1 MKRCHRRSAIPSV
14 PALSLDGNRGG
25 PGPDY
30 CCHCHGGV
38 SKVHWE
44 TGEMETA
51 TETLGTGKLFYII
64 PRHNRAN
71 LSVHTRTQGGEAAL
85 HRPVCFFKVHIW
97 NISLDFP
104 EYRFHG
110 KKKSPVGF
118 RFTFAAFS
126 AMSGNYSNEL
136 WRSSGTQT
144 PGELAWCPPCTGETA
159 APATPRLRELV
170 YKVVSAEWGGWT
182 RNWSP
187 AGAQR
192 NCRKLVLERSENAH
206 SI

>member
-14 PALSLDGNRGG
+14 PALSLDGNGGG

-71 LSVHTRTQGGEAAL
+71 LSVCTHV
-85 HRPVCFFKVHIW
+85 HREERQHYTVLCVF
-97 NISLDFP
+97 S
-104 EYRFHG
+104 
-110 KKKSPVGF
+110 
-118 RFTFAAFS
+118 RFTFGTFLWISLNIDFMEKKNLPLVSGSRSQHSQPCLAIIVMNSGGAA
-126 AMSGNYSNEL
+126 G
-136 WRSSGTQT
+136 
-144 PGELAWCPPCTGETA
+144 
-159 APATPRLRELV
+159 PRH
-170 YKVVSAEWGGWT
+170 
-182 RNWSP
+182 P
-187 AGAQR
+187 
-192 NCRKLVLERSENAH
+192 EN
-206 SI
+206 

>member
-14 PALSLDGNRGG
+14 PALSLDGNGG
-25 PGPDY
+25 GLGPDY

-71 LSVHTRTQGGEAAL
+71 LSVCTHV
-85 HRPVCFFKVHIW
+85 HREERQHYAVLCVFSRFTFGTFLW
-97 NISLDFP
+97 ISLNIDFM
-104 EYRFHG
+104 G

-144 PGELAWCPPCTGETA
+144 PGELA
-159 APATPRLRELV
+159 
-170 YKVVSAEWGGWT
+170 
-182 RNWSP
+182 
-187 AGAQR
+187 
-192 NCRKLVLERSENAH
+192 
-206 SI
+206 